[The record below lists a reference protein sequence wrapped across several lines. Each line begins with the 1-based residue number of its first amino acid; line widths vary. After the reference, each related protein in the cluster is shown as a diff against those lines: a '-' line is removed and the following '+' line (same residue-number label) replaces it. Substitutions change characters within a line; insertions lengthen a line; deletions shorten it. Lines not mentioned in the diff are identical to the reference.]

1 MARDQPAYETVRESV
16 LDRLLDDDP
25 DHTRDPPVTREEALR
40 RVLQAVRR
48 DLEWL
53 LGTRLTWVD
62 EALLGAEHASRS
74 VATFGLQDFSHENV
88 GNTDAQQRLKR
99 AIEKAIAIFEPRL
112 TQVVVT
118 PEGSDPKQRAVRFR
132 IDAVLQVEPIREPVT
147 FDTVMELNG
156 QTEVREA

>member
-118 PEGSDPKQRAVRFR
+118 PEGSDLKQRAVRFR
-132 IDAVLQVEPIREPVT
+132 IDAVLQIEPIREPVT

>member
-1 MARDQPAYETVRESV
+1 LARDQPAYETVRESV

-99 AIEKAIAIFEPRL
+99 AVEKAVAIFEPRL

-118 PEGSDPKQRAVRFR
+118 PEGSDVKQRAVRFR